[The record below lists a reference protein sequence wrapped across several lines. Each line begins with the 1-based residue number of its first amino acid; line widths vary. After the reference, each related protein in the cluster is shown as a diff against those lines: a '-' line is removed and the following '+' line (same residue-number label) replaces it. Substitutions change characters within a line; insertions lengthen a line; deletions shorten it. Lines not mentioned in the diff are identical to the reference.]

1 MHRHVGEAEAQQ
13 EVSGKVT
20 GMILEGQSIEQLLY
34 LCGNKKAF
42 YDIVKEAI
50 TLIKSQEEPSVP
62 ESQVTEIQVI
72 KPEATEP
79 KE

>member
-1 MHRHVGEAEAQQ
+1 
-13 EVSGKVT
+13 
-20 GMILEGQSIEQLLY
+20 MILEGQSIDQLLY

-50 TLIKSQEEPSVP
+50 KLI
-62 ESQVTEIQVI
+62 ESQKGEAETET
-72 KPEATEP
+72 KP